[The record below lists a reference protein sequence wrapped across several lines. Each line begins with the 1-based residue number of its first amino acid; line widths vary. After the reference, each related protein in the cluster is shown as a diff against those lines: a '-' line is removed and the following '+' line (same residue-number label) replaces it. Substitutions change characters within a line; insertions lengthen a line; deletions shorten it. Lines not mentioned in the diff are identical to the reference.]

1 VAEALLIK
9 GSSGNLSWSLVAR
22 AQRVSHKYCGVE
34 LDPMGELRPFARFEA
49 GSFGIYLS
57 DGLAP
62 LLRVSG
68 SSAKAMFE
76 ALAGVLGNSSPD
88 GTVPIPPYLFPS
100 VAAWSVAAIG
110 YRDPKALLEKALK
123 CTSRV
128 VADAVWELAY
138 LSSLKRRGRR
148 GRALI
153 DGRIARQAA
162 KHLRVLL
169 ELYHEVVP

>member
-1 VAEALLIK
+1 
-9 GSSGNLSWSLVAR
+9 
-22 AQRVSHKYCGVE
+22 
-34 LDPMGELRPFARFEA
+34 MGELRPFARFKA

-76 ALAGVLGNSSPD
+76 AITSAFGNPLQD
-88 GTVPIPPYLFPS
+88 GTVPIPPHLFPS

-110 YRDPKALLEKALK
+110 CRDPKTLLEKALK
-123 CTSRV
+123 RTPKV

-148 GRALI
+148 GKALI
-153 DGRIARQAA
+153 DGQIARQAA
-162 KHLRVLL
+162 KHLRGLL

>member
-1 VAEALLIK
+1 
-9 GSSGNLSWSLVAR
+9 
-22 AQRVSHKYCGVE
+22 
-34 LDPMGELRPFARFEA
+34 MGELRPFARFEA
-49 GSFGIYLS
+49 GSFCIYLS

-76 ALAGVLGNSSPD
+76 AITSAFGNPLPD
-88 GTVPIPPYLFPS
+88 GTVPIPPHLFPS

-110 YRDPKALLEKALK
+110 CRDPKALLEMALK
-123 CTSRV
+123 RTPKV

-148 GRALI
+148 GRTLI
-153 DGRIARQAA
+153 DGQIARQAA
-162 KHLRVLL
+162 KHLRGLL
-169 ELYHEVVP
+169 ELYHEVIP